1 MYPSIQRVVSFLS
14 SEDGP
19 TSVEYG
25 VMLALIVAVCVGAI
39 TTVGKNANT
48 MFTSLS
54 TTMSASS

>member
-1 MYPSIQRVVSFLS
+1 MYPSIQSVASFLRR
-14 SEDGP
+14 EDGP

-25 VMLALIVAVCVGAI
+25 VMLALIIAVCVGAI